1 MPTYIME
8 GLDRPVFPMN
18 QNDRESGNIDSKVIS
33 SFGETGA
40 MHCEDP

>member
-1 MPTYIME
+1 VPTNIMK
-8 GLDRPVFPMN
+8 GLDRPVFSMN

-33 SFGETGA
+33 SLGETGA